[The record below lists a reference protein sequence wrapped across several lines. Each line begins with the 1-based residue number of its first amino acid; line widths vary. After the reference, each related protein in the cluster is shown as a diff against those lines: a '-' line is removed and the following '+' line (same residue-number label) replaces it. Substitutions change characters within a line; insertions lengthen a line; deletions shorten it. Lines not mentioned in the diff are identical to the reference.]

1 MTLIT
6 FLSEEEGTKC
16 TEIMDELGLER
27 VFAVARGSASTIIAG
42 ASAGSE
48 LTNADFYREL

>member
-6 FLSEEEGTKC
+6 FFCEKDEVKC
-16 TEIMDELGLER
+16 TEIMDELGLKR
-27 VFAVARGSASTIIAG
+27 VFAVARGSASAIIAG
-42 ASAGSE
+42 ARAGSE